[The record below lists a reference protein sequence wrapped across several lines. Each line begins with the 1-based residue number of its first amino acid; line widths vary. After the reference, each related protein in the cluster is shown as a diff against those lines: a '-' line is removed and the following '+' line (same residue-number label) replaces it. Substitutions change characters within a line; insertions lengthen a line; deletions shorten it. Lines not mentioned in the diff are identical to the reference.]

1 MRRIRL
7 STLVM
12 SLLLLLSALAPI
24 MLAPRIAK
32 IAKAQGGKSIP
43 ITIVERSGNDLAN
56 YTVKVELTADNF
68 NDWDSILYDNGTDV
82 YFTDSQG
89 TPLYYWVEYF
99 NKTEKK
105 AIMWVK
111 IPSISAN
118 EILTIN
124 MHYGADN
131 PYKEYMNGTKT
142 FIFFDDFDGND
153 LDPNKWSTEWLYGA
167 SYTVADSIITI
178 TSGGIRPYIHTLA
191 VFTAPFAIRAK
202 VKKINSD
209 IELSWFITSPR
220 GTTSNPGNTGY
231 QLADRVWQSPEDIAI
246 MKMSAQSWIELASV
260 QYTVTSGWHIMEVFQ
275 KTDGIIGKI
284 DEASVST
291 TDTEYQSG
299 YIALSVR
306 ETSGDQ
312 VAYDWIFVRNL
323 TEPEP
328 YVAVNWTSGIKG
340 SYYVPITI
348 QERSGSNLTD
358 YSVKIVLNSTNF
370 HYWNHIAYWNGSDI
384 YFTDEAGNP
393 LYYWI
398 ESFDLGRKNA
408 TIWVKIPSIPA
419 NGTVT
424 IHMHYG
430 ADNPY
435 KDYMN
440 RSAIFLVYDD
450 FDDGILDTTT
460 NFAYG
465 WIDWSGWSS
474 QTYIIHFNTTKNGIV
489 KEENSNV
496 YMEGAYLEAVFYA
509 CRHNVIGTHIECALK
524 WTKTKARWRVALMN
538 ATDLASLD
546 GQNFRLY
553 ANLIV
558 SSASWS
564 LSTTTFETFKIDVL
578 NTTTVR
584 VVLPNG
590 TSIYVDVELGNGVAY
605 VWFDTGNEDTN
616 LYIDFIR
623 IRRHICVYPEPS
635 ISYIGIEVG
644 GAGILLR
651 CFDKLLNKLNY
662 EPLKILLVNKTTG
675 EVVAELTGRYEFFI
689 DTQLPQGTYLI
700 IIKFMGVVLR
710 ALEVYFN
717 ATARVEVSSAVPAL
731 SLLADYRGLSR
742 SFICNK
748 TIVDVEDLNPKFP
761 YSRSRVFISGARC
774 FKLFINYQGDLPSA
788 VSISANITNL
798 QYYWNR
804 TYLVIE
810 GDLAPTITLCQNMTV
825 VPNIVIAP
833 HLWDWYFDGKDDYIE
848 VPHSNSIAPA
858 TALSLEASFK
868 IPPKAGEGVGIGIVS
883 KAPFPDPDY
892 DYMLY
897 KGLEQKLGFYVK
909 DSDGNVYLTSYPVRL
924 DDNLWHHAVGTFDGR
939 YLRLYVDEV
948 LRDEVDTG
956 GVNLRATTTPLYIG
970 RGWGNYFKGYIA
982 FVRLYSRAL
991 GQEEISTN
999 LNQHIVNATGLALF
1013 LDPTFFNGTHYLDLS
1028 GYNNHGIPH
1037 GVKRVLAE
1045 NKWMWLVKDLTSDG
1059 KVHFKYFPE
1068 GTVITLENATHTIQ
1082 FTINSTDEAV
1092 DIPAGEYVVKAYI
1105 PLVEINVTDLYKI
1118 RLEVYDRLGNLMPS
1132 WIYAYINN
1140 TKYTGSTIED
1150 YYYPEDYVI
1159 KVLRA
1164 INGFKFYRFFDG
1176 YNSTVRNITVSDS
1189 DVVYK
1194 VWYLVA
1200 TNVSFTSKEVSPVPA
1215 SLRDWFKSLFRLHAV
1230 DENITRVVFEGYLR
1244 DYYGNGVPNRP
1255 VYINITTSNTT
1266 VAVLLTTTDSSGYF
1280 RAGPIELF
1288 RGVEYNIT
1296 VYFEGDEIYADT
1308 LKSTTFTAG
1317 VAPPPAPVVAGVPW
1331 YYWAVVIV
1339 VVATA
1344 VAIAVFTIRAVRKS
1358 LMDLTRPRKYVK
1370 LRS

>member
-717 ATARVEVSSAVPAL
+717 ATARVEVNSTVPAL

-761 YSRSRVFISGARC
+761 YSRSRILVNGTGH
-774 FKLFINYQGDLPSA
+774 FKLFINYQGDLPSG
-788 VSISANITNL
+788 VSVSSNVTNL
-798 QYYWNR
+798 QYYWNG
-804 TYLVIE
+804 TYLIIE
-810 GDLAPTITLCQNMTV
+810 GDLGSIGEV
-825 VPNIVIAP
+825 NI
-833 HLWDWYFDGKDDYIE
+833 
-848 VPHSNSIAPA
+848 
-858 TALSLEASFK
+858 
-868 IPPKAGEGVGIGIVS
+868 
-883 KAPFPDPDY
+883 
-892 DYMLY
+892 
-897 KGLEQKLGFYVK
+897 
-909 DSDGNVYLTSYPVRL
+909 
-924 DDNLWHHAVGTFDGR
+924 
-939 YLRLYVDEV
+939 
-948 LRDEVDTG
+948 
-956 GVNLRATTTPLYIG
+956 
-970 RGWGNYFKGYIA
+970 
-982 FVRLYSRAL
+982 
-991 GQEEISTN
+991 
-999 LNQHIVNATGLALF
+999 
-1013 LDPTFFNGTHYLDLS
+1013 
-1028 GYNNHGIPH
+1028 
-1037 GVKRVLAE
+1037 
-1045 NKWMWLVKDLTSDG
+1045 
-1059 KVHFKYFPE
+1059 
-1068 GTVITLENATHTIQ
+1068 
-1082 FTINSTDEAV
+1082 
-1092 DIPAGEYVVKAYI
+1092 
-1105 PLVEINVTDLYKI
+1105 TDLYKI

-1140 TKYTGSTIED
+1140 TKYTGSAIED

-1159 KVLRA
+1159 KVPGE

-1200 TNVSFTSKEVSPVPA
+1200 TNITMRVSEIAGTATVA
-1215 SLRDWFKSLFRLHAV
+1215 SWLKQLFARLFQYEEEMETVKSTI
-1230 DENITRVVFEGYLR
+1230 DGYVL
-1244 DYYGNGVPNRP
+1244 DYYGNGVPNRR
-1255 VYINITTSNTT
+1255 VLINITNTRT
-1266 VAVLLTTTDSSGYF
+1266 GFTIPLETTTDASGYF
-1280 RAGPIELF
+1280 SVTTDLV
-1288 RGVEYNIT
+1288 RGDTYNIT
-1296 VYFEGDEIYADT
+1296 ICFLGDDIYADT
-1308 LKSTTFTAG
+1308 SASMLYTVSKA
-1317 VAPPPAPVVAGVPW
+1317 VAPAPAP
-1331 YYWAVVIV
+1331 
-1339 VVATA
+1339 A
-1344 VAIAVFTIRAVRKS
+1344 VAIPIEYVFIGIASILLIAGLVAILRTAKHCIEELHARSRKFVRK
-1358 LMDLTRPRKYVK
+1358 KH
-1370 LRS
+1370 